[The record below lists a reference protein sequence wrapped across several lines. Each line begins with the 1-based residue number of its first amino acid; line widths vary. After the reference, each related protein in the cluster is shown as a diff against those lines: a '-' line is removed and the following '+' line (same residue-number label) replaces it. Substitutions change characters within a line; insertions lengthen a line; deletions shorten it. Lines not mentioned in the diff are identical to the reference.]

1 MSVILIGSNKGGS
14 GKTTTSINLAVGIAK
29 EGYDVCLIDGDQQ
42 RSISQWI
49 DDRQES
55 IIENLVN
62 LTVVQKNGNL
72 QPTIKSL
79 REKYDYLII
88 DVAGRN
94 SRELLT
100 ALICTDLLLTPATNS
115 QLDLDTLT
123 ELEIQVTN
131 AKDLNP
137 KIKALIYTVMCTTHA
152 KGKVNAY
159 NEMKDFLKDFRDF
172 QLLKSVSHYRKVYQ
186 TVIPEGLSVLE
197 QKKDTQAIQEVK
209 SLVKEVLLSVKKEEE

>member
-1 MSVILIGSNKGGS
+1 MPVILIGSNKGGS
-14 GKTTTSINLAVGIAK
+14 GKTTTSINLAAGIAY
-29 EGYDVCLIDGDQQ
+29 EGYDVCLIDADQQ
-42 RSISQWI
+42 RSVSQWI

-55 IIENLVN
+55 IISDLIDI
-62 LTVVQKNGNL
+62 TVVQKNGNL

-79 REKYDYLII
+79 REKYDFLII

-137 KIKALIYTVMCTTHA
+137 NIKSFIYTVMCTTHA
-152 KGKVNAY
+152 KGKVTAY
-159 NEMKDFLKDFRDF
+159 NEMKEFIKDFEDF
-172 QLLKSVSHYRKVYQ
+172 HLLKSVSHYRKVYQ
-186 TVIPEGLSVLE
+186 TVIPDGLSVLE
-197 QKKDTQAIQEVK
+197 QKKDMLANKEVK
-209 SLVKEVLLSVKKEEE
+209 LLVTEVLAFVNK